1 MIAWKLIPTVCLLLA
16 LVAGFTVRPPREPVP
31 RAEIQRL
38 MLACA
43 ALYAVGG
50 LALVAGRRTLAG
62 VVFGAGLLVFVLA
75 AWLARGTP
83 PPQDGGEEGGR
94 GDGGSPPLKP
104 VPSGP
109 DFDWAFYEDQ
119 FSEPLAPGSA
129 PRQPTPGA
137 A

>member
-1 MIAWKLIPTVCLLLA
+1 MFSPGHDRLEADSHGVSA
-16 LVAGFTVRPPREPVP
+16 PR
-31 RAEIQRL
+31 
-38 MLACA
+38 
-43 ALYAVGG
+43 
-50 LALVAGRRTLAG
+50 
-62 VVFGAGLLVFVLA
+62 VFGAGLLVFVLA